1 MANERIARIKATAK
15 RTAYEQFDTD
25 KDGAIEKS
33 DLYADGKLTPAGK
46 KVLVGVVIAVIL
58 LAVVLGK

>member
-15 RTAYEQFDTD
+15 RKAYEQLDTD
-25 KDGAIEKS
+25 KDGKLETS

-46 KVLVGVVIAVIL
+46 KVLVGAVIAVIL